1 MPSNFNLSA
10 PSTFD
15 LREATVDEI
24 QEALNFGAL
33 SVEELTQLYLNRIE
47 AYDDQG
53 PAISSVISIN
63 PNALE
68 SARELDAKLRSQGAD
83 GALYGIPVLL
93 KDNYDTFD
101 LPTTAGSDV
110 LAGSIPPDDAFTT
123 KEFRD
128 AGALVLG
135 KTNMSEFALSSGR
148 LGYSSL
154 GGLTLNPYNLNR
166 DASGSSSGSGAAIAA
181 NFATLGTGTDTAGS
195 VRGPSSVASL
205 VGIKPTRG
213 LVSADGIVPLA
224 LTVDYAGPMARTVE
238 DAAIGLGVMAGVDP
252 NDPATEASKGK
263 TFKDYTQF
271 LDKNALKGAR
281 IGVARDY
288 FGGNDEVDQLV
299 EAAIDNM
306 KAAGATIIEL
316 DLPDTVVEASNYG
329 TLLNTVIQAEFQPQ
343 IEEYFATLDEEY
355 PKNLEELIEASK
367 DPELVNS
374 ETPVN
379 PNRIEVY
386 EDSLEFGGL
395 DNPEYQEAINE
406 GIPALQEE
414 LNNIF
419 ASNKLDTIVYPT
431 IATPPTPITDSD
443 GNFIDDPT
451 YQANLDNI
459 EGDPYR
465 ANYLGNLTG
474 FPDISIPVGYTE
486 QGLPVGM
493 SLFGQEFTEPS
504 LIGLAYA
511 YEQQNPVRIPPSTT
525 PALPGE
531 KLEYLTEVL
540 IVGDADDDILET
552 GLLPDFDGN
561 KDVVFAGEGNDLVDT
576 TQSISGGNRVQGGSG
591 NDELNTG
598 KNDRVNG
605 GTGDDI
611 LDASMGRG
619 GNRLS
624 GGDGNDTFF
633 AGDNNRLIG
642 GEGNDTFF
650 ITEGGENIISGGAGK
665 DQFWIFNAELPQDA
679 NTITDFEAGVDVI
692 GIANSSLS
700 FEDITFKVDDG
711 NTLINLLN
719 QDVAVLLGIEE
730 NLGESDFAFV

>member
-1 MPSNFNLSA
+1 MPSTFNLSA
-10 PSTFD
+10 PSTFN
-15 LREATVDEI
+15 LQEATVDDI
-24 QEALNFGAL
+24 QKAYSFGAL
-33 SVEELTQLYLNRIE
+33 SIEELTQLYLNRIT

-53 PAISSVISIN
+53 PNLSAVISVN
-63 PNALE
+63 PDALDT
-68 SARELDAKLRSQGAD
+68 AKELDAKLRSQGAD

-128 AGALVLG
+128 AGAIILG

-166 DASGSSSGSGAAIAA
+166 DASGSSSGTGAAIAA

-195 VRGPSSVASL
+195 VRGPSSVTGL

-224 LTVDYAGPMARTVE
+224 LTADVAGPMALTVE
-238 DAAIGLGVMAGVDP
+238 DAAIALSVMAGVDP
-252 NDPATEASKGK
+252 NDPATEASQGKG
-263 TFKDYTQF
+263 FDDYTQF
-271 LDKNALKGAR
+271 LDKDALKGAR

-288 FGGNDEVDQLV
+288 FGGNDEVDNLV

-306 KAAGATIIEL
+306 RAAGATVIEL
-316 DLPDTVVEASNYG
+316 DIPDTVVDASNYG
-329 TLLNTVIQAEFQPQ
+329 TLLNPVVQAEFKPQ
-343 IEEYFATLDEEY
+343 IEEYLGTLDEEY
-355 PKNLEELIEASK
+355 PKNLEELIAASK

-379 PNRIEVY
+379 PNRIAVY
-386 EDSLEFGGL
+386 EDSLSFGGL
-395 DNPEYQEAINE
+395 NNPEYQAAISE
-406 GIPALQEE
+406 GIPKLQEE

-419 ASNKLDTIVYPT
+419 VSNKLDAIVYPT
-431 IATPPTPITDSD
+431 IATPPTPITDSE
-443 GNFIDDPT
+443 GNVIDDPT
-451 YQANLDNI
+451 YQADLDNLG
-459 EGDPYR
+459 GDPYR

-474 FPDISIPVGYTE
+474 FPDITLPVGYTE

-493 SLFGQEFTEPS
+493 SLFGQAFTEPK

-511 YEQQNPVRIPPSTT
+511 YEQENPVRVPPSNT

-531 KLEYLTEVL
+531 KFEYLTEVL
-540 IVGDADDDILET
+540 IVGDAEDDILET

-561 KDVVFAGEGNDLVDT
+561 KDVVFAGFGDDLVDT
-576 TQSISGGNRVQGGSG
+576 TQSISGGNRVFGGSG
-591 NDELNTG
+591 NDELFAG
-598 KNDRVNG
+598 KNDRING
-605 GTGDDI
+605 GTGNDI
-611 LDASMGRG
+611 LDASTGRG

-624 GGDGNDTFF
+624 GGDGDDTFF
-633 AGDNNRLIG
+633 AGGSDRLIG
-642 GEGNDTFF
+642 GNGNDTFF
-650 ITEGGENIISGGAGK
+650 MIEKGGNTISSGAGK
-665 DQFWIFNAELPQDA
+665 DQFWIVTAELPEQV
-679 NTITDFEAGVDVI
+679 NTITDFEIGIDVI
-692 GIANSSLS
+692 GIAGIGS
-700 FEDITFKVDDG
+700 FEDITFNVDGG
-711 NTLINLLN
+711 NTVINLLN
-719 QDVAVLLGIEE
+719 QEVAVLLGVEGI
-730 NLGESDFAFV
+730 GESDFAFV